1 METVEK
7 LMRMVKREYLSEIAE
22 NYGVNRCN
30 NKLTG
35 ELIFKG
41 LMKLI
46 LMGKKISLRMLEM
59 LINQGVSGFQGVV
72 KVSYSGIA
80 KRLKIIKWKYFEH
93 IYVDLI
99 NKFSNELSKKDR
111 IKLHRFDSTI
121 INLSV

>member
-7 LMRMVKREYLSEIAE
+7 LMSMVKREYLRKIAE
-22 NYGVNRCN
+22 NYGVNRWN

-46 LMGKKISLRMLEM
+46 LMGKKISLRMLET
-59 LINQGVSGFQGVV
+59 LINQGIDEFQRAV

-80 KRLKIIKWKYFEH
+80 KRLKIIKWKYFEY
-93 IYVDLI
+93 I
-99 NKFSNELSKKDR
+99 
-111 IKLHRFDSTI
+111 
-121 INLSV
+121 